1 MNSIDE
7 IIELYKRDVDV
18 TLLDESLKKTP
29 EERILALEEFER
41 FREELR
47 AAAERPLDPL
57 R

>member
-7 IIELYKRDVDV
+7 IIALYERDLDTGLIEECLKRTV
-18 TLLDESLKKTP
+18 

-41 FREELR
+41 FREELQS
-47 AAAERPLDPL
+47 AVERHRDKV